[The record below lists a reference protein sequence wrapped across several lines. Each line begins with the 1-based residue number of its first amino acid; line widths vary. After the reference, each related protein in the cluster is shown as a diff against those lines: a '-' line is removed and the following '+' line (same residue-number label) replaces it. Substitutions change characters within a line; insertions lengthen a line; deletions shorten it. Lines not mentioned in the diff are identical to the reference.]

1 MTTARQLTTKL
12 ITILVVKKQLTD
24 VENAMRLSLRA
35 QLLPGDRQQGAIM
48 PLSLDAAPGK
58 VGYALLT
65 EGSQSWRVTDP
76 AKLLAWAKE
85 ATPGEV
91 AVREEVRPAFVSVLL
106 AACKDHGGWLNTAT
120 GEVVD
125 VPGIECRTGDPVLQV
140 KPHPDAGRL
149 IGDAWSSGALTW
161 EDLLEL
167 EPVPG
172 DVSA

>member
-1 MTTARQLTTKL
+1 MNARDLVAKL
-12 ITILVVKKQLTD
+12 IAVAVLRKQLTD
-24 VENAMRLSLRA
+24 VENAMRLALRA

-91 AVREEVRPAFVSVLL
+91 AVREEVRPAFLSVLL
-106 AACKDHGGWLNTAT
+106 AACKADGGWHDSN
-120 GEVVD
+120 GELVD
-125 VPGIECRTGDPVLQV
+125 VPGIECKTGDPALQV
-140 KPHPDAGRL
+140 KPNADAHRL
-149 IGDAWSSGALTW
+149 ITEAWQAGALTW
-161 EDLLEL
+161 DDLAIEAA
-167 EPVPG
+167 PG
-172 DVSA
+172 DVA

>member
-1 MTTARQLTTKL
+1 IAVAVLKKTLTEH
-12 ITILVVKKQLTD
+12 
-24 VENAMRLSLRA
+24 ENAMRAHLRE

-76 AKLLAWAKE
+76 GVLLAWVKE

-91 AVREEVRPAFVSVLL
+91 VVREEVRPAFVTALL
-106 AACKDHGGWLNTAT
+106 KECKEHGGWLIQDT

-125 VPGIECRTGDPVLQV
+125 VPGIECKTGDPVLQV
-140 KPHPDAGRL
+140 RPHEDAHRL
-149 IGDAWSSGALTW
+149 ITEAWASGALTW
-161 EDLLEL
+161 NDLVLEI
-167 EPVPG
+167 EAAPG
-172 DVSA
+172 DVA